1 MDNQKIPFTNI
12 GKFAAGIIVLVCGAL
27 MTAEAVTTTVTGDQ
41 LFFSGINRGF
51 EFMIGFIVI
60 ILGASL
66 IDDNRKNS
74 FRT

>member
-12 GKFAAGIIVLVCGAL
+12 GKFAAGMIVLVCGAL
-27 MTAEAVTTTVTGDQ
+27 MTAEAVTTTVTGELL
-41 LFFSGINRGF
+41 LFTGINRGF
-51 EFMIGFIVI
+51 EFMIGFIAI

-66 IDDNRKNS
+66 MDDNRKKC